1 MQEKNYK
8 KMLAFMQQHK
18 IAKNIAIVSGKTITI
33 SVYIFYPLFLA
44 YLYFIKSPEALK
56 ITIIPLVSFMVLSVV
71 RYFLNFPRPYEKY
84 DIEPLYDKKT
94 KGKSCPSRH
103 TFSAFVIGFCIMFVS
118 FPLGCTIVGLAVILA
133 VSRVLCG
140 IHFIR
145 DVIWGL
151 ISAVLSASIGLI
163 F

>member
-1 MQEKNYK
+1 MQERAYKN
-8 KMLAFMQQHK
+8 MLSFMLRHK
-18 IAKNIAIVSGKTITI
+18 IFKNIAIILGKTITI
-33 SVYIFYPLFLA
+33 SVYVFYPLFLA
-44 YLYFIKSPEALK
+44 YLYSIKSPESFK
-56 ITIIPLVSFMVLSVV
+56 ITIIPLVSFIILSVV

-84 DIEPLYDKKT
+84 DIKPLYNKKT

-103 TFSAFVIGFCIMFVS
+103 TFSAFVIGFCVMYVS
-118 FPLGCTIVGLAVILA
+118 LPLGALIVGLAAILA

-145 DVIWGL
+145 DVVWGFAA
-151 ISAVLSASIGLI
+151 AVLSALTGLL